1 MLRFPQSVN
10 YFWAVDLKSPKCDV
24 KVKSML
30 YPIRR
35 KIAYKLAMVIVLVV
49 AVVSTISILYFNRIN
64 KKNLT
69 ESLRISLTNAI
80 NFSEHVYARPLWDFN
95 ENEIERLN
103 RIVLKNQLIVAVNI
117 YDMDS
122 FMDGTMKDFL
132 STSTEEKGSQRQDQ
146 TPTPQPP
153 QPASSSPEAPS
164 ADQISPPST
173 QPTPLPYRLRKLFT
187 PYTPPPHIDHI
198 KKIMGEVFLNQKAIG
213 HFELFYTEAFIN
225 QAVSMANKRMIAAF
239 GVIALLISM
248 ATIISVT
255 RINRPIEVL
264 AKLSEQVVR
273 KNTYDIT
280 VTKSQRID
288 EVGILVNAFA
298 DMMTQIR
305 LNERERNRLH
315 DELKESLTRF
325 RSLFEILQN
334 AVDNNDYSHRIP
346 HAKKDD
352 ELSRALNKVMATLE
366 TADRNT
372 QDQNWIKNGQA
383 ELSSR
388 IGRERDIEAICSQSL
403 SFIATYVDA
412 KVGTLFLKNSTS
424 NRFDLVASFAYKHR
438 KGLENQFKPGE
449 GLAGQ
454 AALEKKTI
462 LFTEIPPGYMDVS
475 SSLGHVPPSHVVVLP
490 LIHEADVKGV
500 IELGACAPFSQIHI
514 DLLENLA
521 EILAVAINGALFNE
535 KLALL
540 LAQTQ
545 EQAEELRVQQEELRS
560 TNEELEEQ
568 AKVLRESEEKLQT
581 QQEELQASNE
591 ELEEKT
597 DLLQSQKKE
606 IQKKNEILTQKQ
618 KEIEKNAAQLA
629 METQY
634 KSEFLA
640 NMSHELRTPL
650 NSLLILANML
660 SENTEENLTEDQQES
675 AASIYRSGQTLLY
688 LINNIL
694 DLSKIEANRVE
705 LTLST
710 FALNELAAH
719 FQSEFHHMA
728 KDKGLI
734 FSITLDEGLPETLT
748 SDMHRLEQII
758 RNLIG
763 NAIKFT
769 KKGEISL
776 HFSRPAQPIH
786 IHGTAPQTGLD
797 DAVSTSPP
805 SSIKSH
811 LDETAPS
818 CLRRLDKDNAIAIHV
833 NDTGMGISK
842 KNQHR
847 IFKAF
852 RQVDG
857 SIRREHDGTGLGLAI
872 SKKLARLLGG
882 EIVLKSIEGQ
892 GSQFSLIIPESLTPP
907 KGDNTDASPTEV
919 PSQDDAPP
927 PSTSPDT
934 PNNGHVRPPD
944 TTKHESLG
952 TTKHKDFHIK
962 DHTERLDATKHKGL
976 HSASADSRSPMHSK
990 TILIIEDDPEFAT
1003 TLKKF
1008 FTQNGY
1014 QSVVRHTGEEGI
1026 KYVMENPP
1034 TAIILDLRLPGI
1046 DGWAVMNELKNNP
1059 ATQHIPVHI
1068 MSGYDHRRKGMEQG
1082 AVGYLTKPVSVED
1095 LNNALTQIETVL
1107 SNEVKQLL
1115 VVEDNKELQY
1125 SILKLMGTSNIQVT
1139 SVGDGKTAIER
1150 LKTHSYDCMILDL
1163 GLPDISGFELLDTIS
1178 HDKSIDMLPIIV
1190 FTGRDLSTHEAERL
1204 EAYASTIVLKN
1215 AVSMERLIDETALFL
1230 HRVESDIPKA
1240 QQRIIRNL
1248 REQDSFLKGK
1258 TVMVVDDDM
1267 RNAFALNKY
1276 LKSKGMT
1283 VTIAKNGKKALEA
1296 LQDAPPP
1303 DIILMD
1309 IMMPVMDGFEAI
1321 QQIRKRPAFTNL
1333 PIIALTAKA
1342 MTTDRDECLRC
1353 GANDYLSK
1361 PLDTSKLLTLLR
1373 VWLYK

>member
-1 MLRFPQSVN
+1 
-10 YFWAVDLKSPKCDV
+10 
-24 KVKSML
+24 ML
-30 YPIRR
+30 YPIRK

-49 AVVSTISILYFNRIN
+49 AVVSTISIFYFNRIN

-80 NFSEHVYARPLWDFN
+80 HFSEHVYARPLWDFN
-95 ENEIERLN
+95 DNEIQRLN
-103 RIVLKNQLIVAVNI
+103 QIVLRNQLIVAVNI

-122 FMDGTMKDFL
+122 FMNGTMKEPL
-132 STSTEEKGSQRQDQ
+132 PTSTKKKGSQGQNQ
-146 TPTPQPP
+146 TPTLQLH
-153 QPASSSPEAPS
+153 QSSSPSPNAPT
-164 ADQISPPST
+164 ADQVSKTLPYT
-173 QPTPLPYRLRKLFT
+173 QPNPPLYRLRKLFT
-187 PYTPPPHIDHI
+187 PYTPPSHSDHI
-198 KKIMGEVFLNQKAIG
+198 KKIMGEIFLNQKTIG

-225 QAVSMANKRMIAAF
+225 QAVSMANRRMIVAF
-239 GVIALLISM
+239 GVITLLISM

-255 RINRPIEVL
+255 RINRPIEML

-288 EVGILVNAFA
+288 EVGTLVNAFA

-305 LNERERNRLH
+305 LKERERNRLH

-325 RSLFEILQN
+325 RSLFKTLQN
-334 AVDNNDYSHRIP
+334 AVDNSDYTHRIP
-346 HAKKDD
+346 QEKKED
-352 ELSRALNKVMATLE
+352 ELSRALNKVMAALE
-366 TADRNT
+366 TADQTTR
-372 QDQNWIKNGQA
+372 DQNWIKNGQA

-412 KVGTLFLKNSTS
+412 KVGTLFLKNSTG

-462 LFTEIPPGYMDVS
+462 LFTEIPSGYMDIS

-500 IELGACAPFSQIHI
+500 IELGACAPFSPIHI

-521 EILAVAINGALFNE
+521 EIMAVAINGALFNE

-581 QQEELQASNE
+581 QQEELQTSNE

-675 AASIYRSGQTLLY
+675 AASIYRSGQTLLH

-710 FALNELAAH
+710 FTLNELAAH

-734 FSITLDEGLPETLT
+734 FSITMDEGLPETLT

-786 IHGTAPQTGLD
+786 IHGTAPQTDLD
-797 DAVSTSPP
+797 DAVSTPPP

-811 LDETAPS
+811 LDETAPP
-818 CLRRLDKDNAIAIHV
+818 CLQRLDKDNAIAIHV

-842 KNQHR
+842 KNQLR

-857 SIRREHDGTGLGLAI
+857 SIRRKHDGTGLGLAI
-872 SKKLARLLGG
+872 SKKLARLLCG
-882 EIVLKSIEGQ
+882 EIVLKSIEGE

-907 KGDNTDASPTEV
+907 KGDNTDASPTEA
-919 PSQDDAPP
+919 PSRDDVPP
-927 PSTSPDT
+927 PLSTSPDT
-934 PNNGHVRPPD
+934 PN
-944 TTKHESLG
+944 
-952 TTKHKDFHIK
+952 KDYAGQ
-962 DHTERLDATKHKGL
+962 LDATKHKGL
-976 HSASADSRSPMHSK
+976 HSASADSCSQMNSK
-990 TILIIEDDPEFAT
+990 TILIIEDDPEFAM

-1008 FTQNGY
+1008 FTQSGY

-1082 AVGYLTKPVSVED
+1082 AVGYLTKPVSVKD

-1139 SVGDGKTAIER
+1139 SVEDGKTAIER

-1283 VTIAKNGKKALEA
+1283 VTIAKNGKKALES
-1296 LQDAPPP
+1296 LQNAPPP

-1321 QQIRKRPAFTNL
+1321 QQIRKRQAFTNL